1 MAQLTDA
8 SRGDAAADAAQLL
21 SRIGYA
27 ALAVATPSAATL
39 SSRALFVLFPVG
51 VALLL
56 VAASLDPVAGV
67 GARLRALAASP
78 AAWAAVALFTWA
90 GLSLLWTP
98 FPIPGAQRLLKIAM
112 TALAATAVI
121 VTARDHLRATDLY
134 LFPIG
139 VLMLMVTIFALW
151 FAEQQTLEADSGRID
166 AGGIVMAMLL
176 FPAMGGLAARGR
188 NGYARTLM
196 LLGLVYAFATGSGP
210 ITAALLA
217 GIAVLSFSVSDLER
231 TMSDVGR
238 AAVALILAAP
248 LLLAL
253 SPTLGRLIFHAKL
266 GSFGAPYPAIAAAA
280 SLVLHDLPRL
290 LTGHGVDTV
299 VRGVDAGLLPT
310 MTPRVA
316 LFEIWYELG
325 ILGALAAAAGV
336 WFGFRTIG
344 RAAPRLAPYLAATFA
359 ADLTLGFLSEGF
371 AQMTWIT
378 LLAIG
383 GIALGAASRSQYRTT
398 RPSAAGLAR
407 F

>member
-1 MAQLTDA
+1 MAQLSDA

-39 SSRALFVLFPVG
+39 SSRAMFVLFPVG

-56 VAASLDPVAGV
+56 VAATLDPVAGV
-67 GARLRALAASP
+67 GPRLRALAASP
-78 AAWAAVALFTWA
+78 AAWAAVALFAWA

-112 TALAATAVI
+112 TTVAATAVI

-139 VLMLMVTIFALW
+139 VLLLMATIFALW
-151 FAEQQTLEADSGRID
+151 FAEQQTLEADGGRIG
-166 AGGIVMAMLL
+166 AGGIAMAMLL

-196 LLGLVYAFATGSGP
+196 LLGLVYAFAIGSAP

-217 GIAVLSFSVSDLER
+217 GIAVLSFAVSDLER
-231 TMSDVGR
+231 TMRDVGR
-238 AAVALILAAP
+238 AAAALILASP

-253 SPTLGRLIFHAKL
+253 SPTLAHVIFHAKL
-266 GSFGAPYPAIAAAA
+266 GDLGAPYSTIAAAT

-290 LTGHGVDTV
+290 VTGHGVDTV

-310 MTPRVA
+310 MTPRVG

-336 WFGFRTIG
+336 WFGFRAIG
-344 RAAPRLAPYLAATFA
+344 RAAPRLAPYLAATLA

-383 GIALGAASRSQYRTT
+383 GIALGAAARSQYRTT